1 MIMSR
6 SGTCNAAPSSLQLT
20 QTSYEEIT
28 MAHQIKSEPG
38 MIGYLLILV
47 IFASIAG
54 PALI

>member
-1 MIMSR
+1 MITSR

-20 QTSYEEIT
+20 QMSYEEIT
-28 MAHQIKSEPG
+28 MTHHIKSEPG

-47 IFASIAG
+47 IFASIAA